1 MRFPFG
7 TGRGRG
13 SGSTDIVCQQAVE
26 MVSDYIEDAL
36 PGVDRQ
42 RYERHLADC
51 PHCTEYLAQVRETIR
66 LAGRLTPSDM
76 SAEMR
81 DAFADVFRRWRA
93 ED

>member
-1 MRFPFG
+1 MKRFSFG
-7 TGRGRG
+7 TGRGRPAA
-13 SGSTDIVCQQAVE
+13 DVVCQQAVE
-26 MVSDYIEDAL
+26 MVTDYVEDAL
-36 PGVDRQ
+36 PGLDRQ

-51 PHCTEYLAQVRETIR
+51 PHCTEYLVQVRETIR

-93 ED
+93 EG

>member
-13 SGSTDIVCQQAVE
+13 PADIVCRQAVE
-26 MVSDYIEDAL
+26 MVTDYIEDAL
-36 PGVDRQ
+36 PGDDRQ

-93 ED
+93 EG